1 MSDINVRDMLEEIDL
16 EPALEAVE
24 EQDRSPKYVEDD
36 AKITKS
42 YEEDDIGGTETM
54 NTNTYNT
61 EANFNTNDEPV
72 NNTPST
78 FLSFVEV
85 DRIDADSAYRRIT
98 FLKNELNN
106 IKKYINGTNCANM
119 NPVLQ
124 EVYGNMEQSFK
135 NAIALESIAVENG
148 SSASISPI
156 GY

>member
-24 EQDRSPKYVEDD
+24 EQDLSPKYAEDD

-54 NTNTYNT
+54 NTNNYNT
-61 EANFNTNDEPV
+61 EANFEKNTGSADNG
-72 NNTPST
+72 TST
-78 FLSFVEV
+78 FSSFVEV

-148 SSASISPI
+148 SSDSISPI